1 MKKADLPES
10 SGTWGMVSGVP
21 REQIL
26 GGRQHPGFLFPR
38 WLHCLLFEVLTFFR
52 CLWPLGGGCGG
63 ERAVEG
69 EEALVKSLL
78 V

>member
-1 MKKADLPES
+1 MRKADLPES
-10 SGTWGMVSGVP
+10 SGTWGMASGVP
-21 REQIL
+21 REQTL

-38 WLHCLLFEVLTFFR
+38 WLHGLLFEVLTFFR
-52 CLWPLGGGCGG
+52 CLWPCGG
-63 ERAVEG
+63 ERVVEG

>member
-1 MKKADLPES
+1 MRKADLPES

-21 REQIL
+21 REQTL
-26 GGRQHPGFLFPR
+26 GGRRHPGFLFPR
-38 WLHCLLFEVLTFFR
+38 WLHCLLFEVLTFFG
-52 CLWPLGGGCGG
+52 CLWPCGG
-63 ERAVEG
+63 ERVVEG